1 MLFDSL
7 YCQHTCFGGLLREE
21 GHEEKPTIYR
31 PRTTAPTRV
40 SATVFHQLTREAA
53 IYCLEISEVTSV
65 EPAPIPA
72 VYADL
77 SDAFSEE
84 AANELPN
91 HGSADM
97 KIDFKEG

>member
-1 MLFDSL
+1 MFDSL
-7 YCQHTCFGGLLREE
+7 YCRHTSFGCLLQEE

-31 PRTTAPTRV
+31 PRTTGPTRV
-40 SATVFHQLTREAA
+40 SVTLFHQLTREVAV
-53 IYCLEISEVTSV
+53 YCLEISEVTSV

-84 AANELPN
+84 AANELQTMAPRT
-91 HGSADM
+91 
-97 KIDFKEG
+97 